1 MLDGLGVPAGF
12 ADVQAFVRGNGDEVD
27 AVCSDEAAESGDVVV
42 LGCALRLGGA
52 AVGLPARQEI
62 VEELRGYE
70 VAADGGVAAGDGCHR
85 GFLDDVVDLAGFFVA
100 HEHAVAFG
108 VWRVGDCGDG
118 GALVGLPVLDELL
131 GEGRGAEMEV
141 VGVGDNHRGRGADKF
156 SCLQHGVPAALH
168 GFLVDKAH
176 AGGGPRGRY
185 LAGEFALAGAD

>member
-1 MLDGLGVPAGF
+1 M
-12 ADVQAFVRGNGDEVD
+12 
-27 AVCSDEAAESGDVVV
+27 
-42 LGCALRLGGA
+42 
-52 AVGLPARQEI
+52 
-62 VEELRGYE
+62 
-70 VAADGGVAAGDGCHR
+70 
-85 GFLDDVVDLAGFFVA
+85 DLAGFFVA